1 LSEGGLAP
9 HVPAG
14 PRIAVAIVAVALAY
28 HFSLSTLASEWSYD
42 TPLAD
47 LVLVPPLGAALLIA
61 ASRRHRYVAFL
72 RLGRFDLVLAG
83 LFAAA
88 ALGLVA
94 AGPALWSKYFWAMRI
109 DLLTLPLFTAAA
121 IVLLF
126 GARALVPL
134 AFPIGFLLLAW
145 PLPYLALLERGLTAF
160 TSATAWAV
168 ERAVAFTHVATVAD
182 GSAGSRYVVDH
193 GGDQFVV
200 SVASACSGVN
210 SLIGFGVVGIAA
222 LWLVRGPVVRRVAW
236 LVTGAALVWTLN
248 VVRILGVLSTA
259 RSLGEHAAF
268 DLLHPIAGIVALNL
282 SFLVLVALL
291 PLFGLRRRRLDDLE
305 IVDTP
310 LARTAT
316 PAQQATP
323 SRIGLRLVLLV
334 GLTAAVALA
343 DGQLSSAAK
352 GLQESG
358 RPAVAAFVD
367 RPTVGRGWTVRRI
380 DQIGWASPYY
390 GRHSSWVRYRLRPTG
405 RAAAH
410 GRFTVWTDAVL
421 SRDLGALNA
430 FTLAHCYAFH
440 SFHVQVSRR
449 VDLGDGVV
457 GQLFVYRT
465 SRSVWHALAWQ
476 WPVLRSGNVDHER
489 IVLLAN
495 TTTHPS
501 PSAAPARS
509 GWLTAHMIKYLNAH
523 NRRDDPNIALS
534 GALAALAAQMV
545 SGRVDRGART

>member
-1 LSEGGLAP
+1 LSGSGLAP

-14 PRIAVAIVAVALAY
+14 PRIAAAIVAVAVAY
-28 HFSLSTLASEWSYD
+28 HFSLATLASDWRYD

-47 LVLVPPLGAALLIA
+47 LVLVPPIAAALLIG

-160 TSATAWAV
+160 TNATAWAV
-168 ERAVAFTHVATVAD
+168 QQTASVTHVAAAVD
-182 GSAGSRYVVDH
+182 GSGGSRYVVDH
-193 GGDQFVV
+193 GGQQIVV

-210 SLIGFGVVGIAA
+210 ALIGFGVVGVAA
-222 LWLVRGPVVRRVAW
+222 LWLVRGRVVRRIAW
-236 LVTGAALVWTLN
+236 LLAGAALVWSLN
-248 VVRILGVLSTA
+248 VVRIVAVFLAAHL
-259 RSLGEHAAF
+259 LGEHAAF
-268 DLLHPIAGIVALNL
+268 DLLHPVAGLVALNVG
-282 SFLVLVALL
+282 FLVILWSL
-291 PLFGLRRRRLDDLE
+291 PLFGLERRRLDDFE
-305 IVDTP
+305 VVDTP
-310 LARTAT
+310 LARTAA
-316 PAQQATP
+316 PSQQATP
-323 SRIGLRLVLLV
+323 WRIGPRLLLLV

-343 DGQLSSAAK
+343 DGQLGSAAK
-352 GLQESG
+352 GLAESG

-367 RPTVGRGWTVRRI
+367 RPSAGSGWRVQRVE
-380 DQIGWASPYY
+380 QIGWATPYY
-390 GRHSSWVRYRLRPTG
+390 GRHSSWVRYRLRPAG
-405 RAAAH
+405 ELASR
-410 GRFTVWTDAVL
+410 GRFTVWADAVL
-421 SRDLGALNA
+421 SPDLGALNA

-440 SFHVQVSRR
+440 GFHVEVARR
-449 VDLGDGVV
+449 VDLGDGVI

-465 SRSVWHALAWQ
+465 SRAVWHALAWQ
-476 WPVLRSGNVDHER
+476 WPVLRRDRVEHER

-495 TTTHPS
+495 TQTDPHMLS
-501 PSAAPARS
+501 RARS
-509 GWLTAHMIKYLNAH
+509 GWLTEHMVTYLNAH
-523 NRRDDPNIALS
+523 DRNDDPNVALS
-534 GALAALAAQMV
+534 RALASVAAQVV
-545 SGRVDRGART
+545 SVRIQRGVRT